1 MEHQILSIR
10 GMTCAACAQ
19 RIERTVRKLP
29 GIQQAGVNLAGEKL
43 FVEYDAAE
51 LQLSAIKES
60 VRKLGYEAAEKS
72 DGARVVIPIGGM
84 SCAACAQRIEKAL
97 KKLDGVTEA
106 SVNLATEKATV
117 SYEAQKLRASAIRDA
132 IEKAGYEARE
142 PARADADAED
152 RARRQKE
159 IRTM

>member
-1 MEHQILSIR
+1 MEHLILSIR

-29 GIQQAGVNLAGEKL
+29 GIAQAGVNLAGEKL
-43 FVEYDAAE
+43 FVEYDAAG
-51 LQLSAIKES
+51 LQLSAIKEA
-60 VRKLGYEAAEKS
+60 VQKIGYEVAEKTDS
-72 DGARVVIPIGGM
+72 ARVVIPIGGM
-84 SCAACAQRIEKAL
+84 SCAACAQRVEKAL
-97 KKLDGVTEA
+97 KKLDGVRDA

-117 SYEAQKLRASAIRDA
+117 AYEAQKLRVSAIRDA

-142 PARADADAED
+142 FVRTDAADED